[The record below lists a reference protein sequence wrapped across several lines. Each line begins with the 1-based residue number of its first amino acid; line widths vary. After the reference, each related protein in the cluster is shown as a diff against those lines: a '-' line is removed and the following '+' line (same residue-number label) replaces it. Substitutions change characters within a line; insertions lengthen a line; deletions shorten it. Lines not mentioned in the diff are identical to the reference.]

1 MEKNSQNVAKSKK
14 SQESFW
20 TEERGDIG
28 VKQIAITVA
37 AIVIIGAA
45 IVIVQDNLGTWIGD
59 IWKLFMNQ
67 IEKFTQ

>member
-1 MEKNSQNVAKSKK
+1 MEKKSQNVAKPK

-28 VKQIAITVA
+28 VKQIALTVA

>member
-1 MEKNSQNVAKSKK
+1 MEKNSQNAAKPKK

-28 VKQIAITVA
+28 VKQIALTVA

-45 IVIVQDNLGTWIGD
+45 IAIVNRNLGDWISD
-59 IWKLFMNQ
+59 VWDMFMEQ
-67 IEKFTQ
+67 IKKFTQ

>member
-1 MEKNSQNVAKSKK
+1 MEKNSQNAAKAKK

-28 VKQIAITVA
+28 VKQIALTVA

-45 IVIVQDNLGTWIGD
+45 IAIVNRNLGDWISD
-59 IWKLFMNQ
+59 VWDMFMEQ
-67 IEKFTQ
+67 IKKFTQ

>member
-1 MEKNSQNVAKSKK
+1 MEKKSENVAKPKK

-28 VKQIAITVA
+28 VKQIALTVA

-45 IVIVQDNLGTWIGD
+45 IVIVQGNLGAWISD
-59 IWKLFMNQ
+59 IWDLFMKQ

>member
-1 MEKNSQNVAKSKK
+1 MEKNSQNVAKSKN
-14 SQESFW
+14 QESFW

-28 VKQIAITVA
+28 VKQIALTVA

-45 IVIVQDNLGTWIGD
+45 IVIVQGNLKTWITD
-59 IWKLFMNQ
+59 IWDLFMKQ

>member
-1 MEKNSQNVAKSKK
+1 MEKNSQNVAKSKN
-14 SQESFW
+14 QESFW

-28 VKQIAITVA
+28 VKQIALTVA

-45 IVIVQDNLGTWIGD
+45 IVIVQGNLGAWIGD
-59 IWKLFMNQ
+59 IWDLFMKQ

>member
-1 MEKNSQNVAKSKK
+1 MEKNSQNVAKPKK

-20 TEERGDIG
+20 TEERGDFG
-28 VKQIAITVA
+28 VKQIALTVA

-45 IVIVQDNLGTWIGD
+45 IVIVQGNLGAWISD
-59 IWKLFMNQ
+59 IWDLFMKQ